1 MPPTI
6 DEIAELFEFL
16 DADRKGMIKA
26 DDIIELLDLREK
38 MKAGNFDSEKVQSL
52 SEKKKVEI

>member
-16 DADRKGMIKA
+16 DADRNGMLKA
-26 DDIIELLDLREK
+26 EDLMELLDLREK

-52 SEKKKVEI
+52 PEKKKVEI

>member
-16 DADRKGMIKA
+16 DADRNGMLKA
-26 DDIIELLDLREK
+26 EDLMELLDLREK
-38 MKAGNFDSEKVQSL
+38 MKAGNFDSERVQSL
-52 SEKKKVEI
+52 PEKKKVEI

>member
-16 DADRKGMIKA
+16 DSDRKGMIKA
-26 DDIIELLDLREK
+26 EDLMELLDLREK
-38 MKAGNFDSEKVQSL
+38 MKAGNFDNDKMQTL
-52 SEKKKVEI
+52 PEKKKVEI